1 MHHLQSGTS
10 NIGKRVLLLA
20 DDHQVTVTELE
31 TGEILSIRQIEP
43 DKNYWCNQNKEP
55 GRWPNSQE

>member
-31 TGEILSIRQIEP
+31 TGEILSTHQIEP
-43 DKNYWCNQNKEP
+43 DKNYWRN
-55 GRWPNSQE
+55 